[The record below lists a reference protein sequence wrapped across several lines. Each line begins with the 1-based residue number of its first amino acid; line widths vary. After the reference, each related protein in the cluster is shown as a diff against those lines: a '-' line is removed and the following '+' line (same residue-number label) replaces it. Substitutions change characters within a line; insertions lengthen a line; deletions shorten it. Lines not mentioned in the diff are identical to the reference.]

1 MPKAFFLSS
10 VLVKSMPV
18 LEGDKELNKV
28 FERWQEIR
36 VIIKKTKQINIPG
49 MDNLIFIVSF
59 LWLLARRIL
68 FFKQV

>member
-1 MPKAFFLSS
+1 
-10 VLVKSMPV
+10 MPV

>member
-49 MDNLIFIVSF
+49 MDNLIFIVSI

>member
-1 MPKAFFLSS
+1 
-10 VLVKSMPV
+10 
-18 LEGDKELNKV
+18 V

-49 MDNLIFIVSF
+49 MDNLIFIVSI

>member
-1 MPKAFFLSS
+1 
-10 VLVKSMPV
+10 MPV

-49 MDNLIFIVSF
+49 MDNLIFIVSI
-59 LWLLARRIL
+59 LWFLARRIL